1 MRPNDFRFLRVPK
14 WVVILGVT
22 GLILISITLV
32 GLGFAAFQVGSQLV
46 AVVRDA
52 PAFISAQS
60 ERASTDPRVA
70 AALDRKLSC
79 VDLIGGST
87 ANETFATAIEYAPT
101 PEVRA
106 RIEEV
111 GKKLGL
117 PRKIT
122 RPPGE
127 LFSHCVWGSTT
138 AYSMDSLSG
147 SPSAEAG

>member
-1 MRPNDFRFLRVPK
+1 MKPNNFRFPGIPK
-14 WVVILGVT
+14 WVVILSVT

-32 GLGFAAFQVGSQLV
+32 GLGFVAFKVGSQLV
-46 AVVRDA
+46 AVMRDA
-52 PAFISAQS
+52 PAFISAQA

-87 ANETFATAIEYAPT
+87 ANETFATAIDYAPT

-111 GKKLGL
+111 GKKIGL
-117 PRKIT
+117 PRENT
-122 RPPGE
+122 RTQGE
-127 LFSHCVWGSTT
+127 LFSHCVWGSTE
-138 AYSMDSLSG
+138 
-147 SPSAEAG
+147 SAAVAKAT